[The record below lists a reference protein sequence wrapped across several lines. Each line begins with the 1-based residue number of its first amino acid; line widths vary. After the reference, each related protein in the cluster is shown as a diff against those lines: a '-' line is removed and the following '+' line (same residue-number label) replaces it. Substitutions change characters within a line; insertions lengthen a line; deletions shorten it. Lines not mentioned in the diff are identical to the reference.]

1 MAPLVTAIFAT
12 FAGATISI
20 FVVYLMTS
28 QQAEKIENMDDEK
41 ERRSANLQLKVARV
55 FCILLLMFIM
65 WAVAN
70 MLSYADQTS
79 HYKEERVGATLSDL
93 VSSFGLESGRE
104 YPIIIG
110 DKTTVSSGQ
119 VSYDGGAFYVKG
131 EGEWASSTSILVSF
145 EGNSGSYV
153 LEIPVSRVTFDVRQ
167 NIEEASMSVY
177 VPGTEQS
184 KEVAYWLHS
193 YACSKDTW
201 TYGWVQK
208 NCTPNPPQLVV
219 SENTSR
225 QGLSTVLND
234 AFNKESAGATIVL
247 SPSMYNNILGIK

>member
-1 MAPLVTAIFAT
+1 MYLVWAILAT
-12 FAGATISI
+12 LVGLAISI
-20 FVVYLMTS
+20 SVVYLMTF
-28 QQAEKIENMDDEK
+28 QEEAKIEGVDDEK
-41 ERRSANLQLKVARV
+41 EKRSANLQLKVARV

-145 EGNSGSYV
+145 EGNNGSYV

-177 VPGTEQS
+177 VPGTEQP

-201 TYGWVQK
+201 VYGWVQK

-225 QGLSTVLND
+225 QGLSPVIAD
-234 AFNKESAGATIVL
+234 AFKESAGAKITL
-247 SPSMYNNILGIK
+247 SPSMYNDILGSR

>member
-65 WAVAN
+65 WAVVN

-145 EGNSGSYV
+145 EGDNGSYI
-153 LEIPVSRVTFDVRQ
+153 LEIPVSRITFDVRQ

-177 VPGTEQS
+177 VPDTKQPE
-184 KEVAYWLHS
+184 EVAYWQHS
-193 YACSKDTW
+193 YTCNNSTW
-201 TYGWVQK
+201 SYGWVRA
-208 NCTPNPPQLVV
+208 NCTALPSRLIV
-219 SENTSR
+219 SDDVSR
-225 QGLSTVLND
+225 QGLSPVIAD
-234 AFNKESAGATIVL
+234 AFKESAGAKITL
-247 SPSMYNNILGIK
+247 SPSMYNDILGSR